1 MRNYL
6 LLPPMNQCLTTTKRR
21 SIMEKTIRE
30 QYEELEF
37 VYTKYHRMLA
47 FCSASEY
54 HVIRK
59 LEEEALKKLCAF
71 EAQNNFSIPD

>member
-1 MRNYL
+1 
-6 LLPPMNQCLTTTKRR
+6 
-21 SIMEKTIRE
+21 MEKTIRE

-37 VYTKYHRMLA
+37 VYNKYHRMLA

-54 HVIRK
+54 PVIRK
-59 LEEEALKKLCAF
+59 LEEEALKELCAF